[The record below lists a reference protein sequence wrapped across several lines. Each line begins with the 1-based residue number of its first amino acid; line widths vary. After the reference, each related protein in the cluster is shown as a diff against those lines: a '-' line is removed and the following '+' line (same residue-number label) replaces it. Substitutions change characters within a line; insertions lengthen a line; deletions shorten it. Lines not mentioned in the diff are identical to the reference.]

1 MTGED
6 VAKAVVGTLLGGL
19 IAAVTWLANTVL
31 GNRERALVQAKEVE
45 ALQVRVAT
53 LEASQITTE
62 CVREVI
68 EEALRKRD
76 LQHDK
81 RREEWDRLQRF
92 EIAQAVRD
100 EFERAVPKILRELR
114 GETAGGARGAVGS

>member
-53 LEASQITTE
+53 LETSQITTE

-68 EEALRKRD
+68 EEALSKRD